1 MLPLHESTRC
11 FGFSLVCLGTSLLVN
26 IGSAMEAA
34 LKDKAD
40 ETMDANAA
48 AVDMAA
54 LIAASA
60 SPNGPSSGVCVVCTA
75 AFCNEDFK
83 SKYCN

>member
-1 MLPLHESTRC
+1 
-11 FGFSLVCLGTSLLVN
+11 
-26 IGSAMEAA
+26 MEAA

-83 SKYCN
+83 SKYCNWVGLSSIYFHVIISFDGFLFLLDTL